1 MGGKQEFSIITDGL
15 VKKFG
20 ELRAVDGISL
30 KVRKGEV
37 FGLLGPNGAGKTTL
51 ISMLNTLRRPT
62 SGSAEVN
69 GFGILESPGRVRESI
84 GAVFQDSTL
93 DDELTARENLE
104 LHAAM
109 YGMGEGERR
118 GRIAE
123 TAKMVGLEKRLGSQ
137 VKTYSGG
144 MRRRLEIARG
154 LMHTPKVLFL
164 DEPTLGLDPQTRNH
178 IWEYIRKMKGGGK
191 VTVVLTTHYMD
202 EADSLCDRIAI
213 VDRGKVIALGT
224 GKELKESLGGDVI
237 TVECKKPDAL
247 IAAVKG
253 VKWVKGAKQHNG
265 KATLSVDSGE
275 RRVAAVMAAAEK
287 AKAGVGSVTLSKPTL
302 DDVFLHYTGRT
313 IREEEGSAKDR
324 MRAFVAARRR

>member
-1 MGGKQEFSIITDGL
+1 MGGREKFSIVTEGL

-20 ELRAVDGISL
+20 KLRAVDGVSL
-30 KVRKGEV
+30 KVRRGEV

-62 SGSAEVN
+62 AGNAEVN
-69 GFGILESPGRVRESI
+69 GFGIRESPDMVRKSI
-84 GAVFQDSTL
+84 GVVFQDSTL

-109 YGMGEGERR
+109 YGMGEKER
-118 GRIAE
+118 GKRIAE
-123 TAKMVGLEKRLGSQ
+123 VVGMVGLEGRLNDV

-154 LMHTPKVLFL
+154 LLHVPEVIFL

-178 IWEYIRKMKGGGK
+178 IWEYIGKIKKGGK
-191 VTVVLTTHYMD
+191 VTVVFTTHYMD
-202 EADSLCDRIAI
+202 EADALCDRIAI
-213 VDRGKVIALGT
+213 IDRGKIIALGT

-237 TVECKKPDAL
+237 TVECERPAAL
-247 IAAVKG
+247 ISAVKG
-253 VKWVKGAKQHNG
+253 LRWVKGVKQHNG
-265 KATLSVDSGE
+265 KVTLSVDSGE
-275 RRVAAVMAAAEK
+275 KRVPALMGIGEK
-287 AKAGVGSVTLSKPTL
+287 GRAGVKSVTLSKPTL

-324 MRAFVAARRR
+324 MRRIVAARRR